1 MYPLFDEL
9 SMMPDSDLR
18 DLYFEMSRFLV
29 ESDFNVSNYFR
40 DVFDEVINLMAVRF
54 AHSRSVSN
62 WDMFFKEYHEFI
74 TV

>member
-9 SMMPDSDLR
+9 SMMPDSELR

-29 ESDFNVSNYFR
+29 ESDFDVSDYFR
-40 DVFDEVINLMAVRF
+40 NVFDEVINLMAVRF

-62 WDMFFKEYHEFI
+62 WDMFFGEYHEFI